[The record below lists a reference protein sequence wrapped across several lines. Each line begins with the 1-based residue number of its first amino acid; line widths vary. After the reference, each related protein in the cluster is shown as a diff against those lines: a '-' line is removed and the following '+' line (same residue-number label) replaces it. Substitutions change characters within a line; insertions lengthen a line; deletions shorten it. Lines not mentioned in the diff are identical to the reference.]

1 MSAAGLITIK
11 RRIKSVTNTHKIT
24 KAMGLVATS
33 KLRKSRAKLGVNIK
47 YSEAFDEIM
56 NSLLLNISKHNI
68 YQNGN
73 SSVKKLYVSLTS
85 EAGLCGGYNAT
96 VNNETFEAI
105 KKDKQNSELMI
116 VGQKGKVFFKKHQF
130 ETVAEYLDIPDVPGL
145 EDAKRVI
152 AHALSMYKNGE
163 IGEIH
168 VVITKFISQVKQIV
182 QIEKLLPLP
191 YYEEDT
197 LVNDYIKF
205 EPEANE
211 ILEGVVESYM
221 KGKMLNFMLNSK
233 CSEQAA
239 RMTAMDGATK
249 NADELLDKLKL
260 QYNRIRQGA
269 ITQEISEIVGG
280 AEAQK

>member
-33 KLRKSRAKLGVNIK
+33 KLRKSREKLGVNLK
-47 YSEAFDEIM
+47 YSEAFDVIM
-56 NSLLLNISKHNI
+56 NSVFLNNRKRNI
-68 YQNGN
+68 YQTRNDSN
-73 SSVKKLYVSLTS
+73 KKLYISLTS

-96 VNNETFEAI
+96 VNNETIEAI
-105 KKDKQNSELMI
+105 KKDQENSQLMI
-116 VGQKGKVFFKKHQF
+116 VGQKGKVFFKKHQYN
-130 ETVAEYLDIPDVPGL
+130 TVAEYVDIPDVPGPN
-145 EDAKRVI
+145 DTKAIV
-152 AHALSMYKNGE
+152 AQALSMYRNGD

-168 VVITKFISQVKQIV
+168 VVVTKFISQVRQIV
-182 QIEKLLPLP
+182 EIEKLLPLP
-191 YYEEDT
+191 YYEEEP
-197 LVNDYIKF
+197 LVNDYILF
-205 EPEANE
+205 EPQPNE
-211 ILEGVVESYM
+211 ILDGIVESYM
-221 KGKMLNFMLNSK
+221 KEKMLNFMLNSK
-233 CSEQAA
+233 CSEQAS

-249 NADELLDKLKL
+249 NANELLEKLKL